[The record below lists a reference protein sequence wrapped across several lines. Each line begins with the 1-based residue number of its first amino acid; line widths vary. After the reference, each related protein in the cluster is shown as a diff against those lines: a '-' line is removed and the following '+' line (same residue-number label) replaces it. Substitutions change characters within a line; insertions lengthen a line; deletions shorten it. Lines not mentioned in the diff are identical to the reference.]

1 MNAPRTVVVT
11 GTSSGIGAAAAALLA
26 DGGWRVVGIDRRAG
40 DVPIY
45 VARADKAA
53 EVLGFRTE
61 KTLDEMCA
69 SSWQLVS
76 TAEGLT

>member
-1 MNAPRTVVVT
+1 MLEV
-11 GTSSGIGAAAAALLA
+11 IAAYQRASNR
-26 DGGWRVVGIDRRAG
+26 DVSHVITDRRPG

-61 KTLDEMCA
+61 KGLDEMCA
-69 SSWQLVS
+69 SSWKWVS
-76 TAEGLT
+76 NMADGA